1 MHSELQLLRTENQIL
16 KQQAVR
22 ETSQNRP
29 GTHNDQNSRDTNGL
43 LALTKKLQEATKM
56 YEKVKGE
63 LSHLKQVTKY
73 IKKAGI
79 ILISYHSQSVR
90 PSCFLK

>member
-1 MHSELQLLRTENQIL
+1 MHSELQLLKTENQIL

-22 ETSQNRP
+22 ESSQNRS

-63 LSHLKQVTKY
+63 LSHLKQVTY
-73 IKKAGI
+73 IGPVKQK
-79 ILISYHSQSVR
+79 
-90 PSCFLK
+90 